1 MLARGTS
8 CRITTLY
15 GTADHIEST
24 MYPRV
29 ILGRGRERRQY
40 QGHPW
45 VYDGE
50 IASVTG
56 QPSDGDVV
64 DCYSHDSVFLG
75 RGYFNSRSKIRLRI
89 LTRQVDEDVDEAL
102 LRRRLAWALERRQR
116 LYPTATSLRLVH
128 AEGDGLPGLTVDR
141 YEETLVL
148 QCAALGMDRR
158 RDVLAGLLRDLTGL
172 EHIYLRNDLS
182 VRRNDGLELSHG
194 FLDAPFATVVPMH
207 EHGLCFEV
215 DLAGGHKTGFYL
227 DQTDNHL
234 ALHSL
239 VPAGGTVLD
248 AFCYT
253 GAFSVHAAAA
263 AAGDVLGIDSSM
275 AVLEVAQQNAA
286 RNGFSARC
294 RFEAGNVFDH
304 LRQLQGSNQ
313 QFDLIVLDPPS
324 FTHHRDTLGKAL
336 SGYKD
341 INLRALKLLR
351 PGGILVTFTC
361 SYYVERARFE
371 SMVQEAAGD
380 ARRQLTVRQR
390 LSQALHHPESMA
402 IPETGYLKGLAV
414 EVW

>member
-1 MLARGTS
+1 MLSRGTS
-8 CRITTLY
+8 FCITTLY
-15 GTADHIEST
+15 GTAGRVEST

-75 RGYFNSRSKIRLRI
+75 RGYFNSRSKIRLRV

-148 QCAALGMDRR
+148 QCAALGMDLR

-194 FLDAPFATVVPMH
+194 FLDAPFATTVPIQ
-207 EHGLCFEV
+207 EHGLTFEV

-234 ALHSL
+234 ALHTL

-263 AAGDVLGIDSSM
+263 GAGTVWGMDSST

-286 RNGFSARC
+286 RNGCSERC
-294 RFEAGNVFDH
+294 RFEAGNVFDR

-324 FTHHRDTLGKAL
+324 FTHNRDTLGKAL
-336 SGYKD
+336 SGYKE

-351 PGGILVTFTC
+351 PGGVLVTFTC

-390 LSQALHHPESMA
+390 LSQALHHPEVMA
-402 IPETGYLKGLAV
+402 IPETGYLKGLVV
-414 EVW
+414 EAW